1 MTTPDVTPTPC
12 FSVPS
17 LWGPCE
23 GRMPRQNPQG
33 CARSVSPQRGNARA
47 HRRTLIPDSAA
58 FSVFFRHFL
67 YDWAKQWRPRAA
79 IFACK
84 QVREIY
90 RMTTLS
96 IRRPLAATLAILLAG
111 SLSAQEN
118 VLEEIIVTAEKREAS
133 IQDTALALTAVSGE
147 VLENTG
153 LDEIEDISLD
163 VPSLVFSRAGGEAQ
177 LYIRG
182 VGTNLFGIG
191 QDSSVAVH
199 QDGVYQ
205 GRAQMGLNQF
215 LDVERVE
222 VLRGPQGTLYGRNAT
237 AGVINVIH
245 RAPGGEPEGY
255 VNLKLGNFNR
265 YDGEAAYGGP
275 IGENAGFR
283 LAARYG
289 SDGGF
294 TEDLDPRGGDEV
306 DGGETMAVRATL
318 AFALS
323 DTVNAKIIGDY
334 TDFDGD
340 NRTIRPRGNLH
351 RSAAEGAQSLPD
363 FDQTRN
369 EVDSFQKWTISGVT
383 AEVSADLGT
392 GLTLTSI
399 TGYRQFEDSFRFNT
413 DGTEIFVT
421 QTHFERDTDQ
431 FSEEIRLSC
440 ECDAYEWI
448 AGIYYFTEDKE
459 EALGLPAINLGGAF
473 NIFATNKTDVLAGFG
488 ELTWNFSDR
497 FSGIVGGRYSR
508 EEKDD
513 RNLRGLNPGNFDG
526 LFGASDP
533 MDLTLNFGG
542 RTSTDD
548 WTAFTPKLGLK
559 YDYNED
565 ILLYTTLTRGFKSGG
580 SNSLGPEPAFD
591 PEYLWNLEAG
601 GKSTLADGRAIVNA
615 AVFYY
620 DYTDLQVSTFTE
632 GTVRVT
638 NAAEATLV
646 GLELD
651 VSAVLSD
658 QFTWTA
664 STMALSAEYDKF
676 VTRYGGPA
684 GLVLDVAGNS
694 LVNAPE
700 ISVTSTL
707 NYTAEVGPGEFSA
720 MAQIAYRSTV
730 YHSQFNEAEVG
741 QSGVMLANLRAGI
754 RFVTGVEVAFVVRNL
769 LDREYYQNS
778 VRFTSLND
786 RSKDAIGIGAA
797 LGYPGEGR
805 SMALQLHWGF

>member
-1 MTTPDVTPTPC
+1 MIPH
-12 FSVPS
+12 S
-17 LWGPCE
+17 L
-23 GRMPRQNPQG
+23 R
-33 CARSVSPQRGNARA
+33 RS
-47 HRRTLIPDSAA
+47 
-58 FSVFFRHFL
+58 
-67 YDWAKQWRPRAA
+67 
-79 IFACK
+79 
-84 QVREIY
+84 
-90 RMTTLS
+90 
-96 IRRPLAATLAILLAG
+96 LAATIGILAAGTLA
-111 SLSAQEN
+111 AQEN

-133 IQDTALALTAVSGE
+133 VQDTALAVSVVGGDM
-147 VLENTG
+147 LENG
-153 LDEIEDISLD
+153 ALNEIEDISLD

-237 AGVINVIH
+237 AGVVNIIH
-245 RAPGGEPEGY
+245 RAPGDEAEGY
-255 VNLKLGNFNR
+255 VNLSLGNFNR

-283 LAARYG
+283 LAVRYG
-289 SDGGF
+289 TDGGF

-318 AFALS
+318 TFALS
-323 DTVNAKIIGDY
+323 DTVSARIIGDY

-351 RSAAEGAQSLPD
+351 RSAAEGAQALPD

-369 EVDSFQKWTISGVT
+369 EVESFQEWTIGGVT
-383 AEVSADLGT
+383 AEVTADLGT

-413 DGTEIFVT
+413 DGTEVFIT

-431 FSEEIRLSC
+431 FSEEIRLA
-440 ECDAYEWI
+440 CDCPDYEWI
-448 AGIYYFTEDKE
+448 AGLYYFTEDKE
-459 EALGLPAINLGGAF
+459 EALGLPAVNFGGAF
-473 NIFATNKTDVLAGFG
+473 NIFATNKTDAWAGFG
-488 ELTWNFSDR
+488 ELTWHLSDR
-497 FSGIVGGRYSR
+497 LDGIVGVRYSN

-513 RNLRGLNPGNFDG
+513 WNLRGLTGGNFDG

-533 MDLTLNFGG
+533 RAFSFSFPPRMT
-542 RTSTDD
+542 TDD
-548 WTAFTPKLGLK
+548 WNAFTPKLGLT
-559 YDYNED
+559 YDYSDD
-565 ILLYTTLTRGFKSGG
+565 ILLYGTLTRGFKSGG
-580 SNSLGPEPAFD
+580 TNSLSGDPAFD
-591 PEYLWNLEAG
+591 PEYIWSLEVG
-601 GKSTLADGRAIVNA
+601 GKSTLADGRAIANA
-615 AVFYY
+615 AAFYY
-620 DYTDLQVSTFTE
+620 DYTDLQVSTFSE
-632 GTVRVT
+632 GTVRVV

-651 VSAVLSD
+651 VSAVLSE
-658 QFTWTA
+658 QFTW
-664 STMALSAEYDKF
+664 STSAMLLNAEYDKF
-676 VTRYGGPA
+676 VTRYGGA
-684 GLVLDVAGNS
+684 ANGIVLDVAGNN

-700 ISVTSTL
+700 VSVTSTL
-707 NYTAEVGPGEFSA
+707 NYNSAIPLGEFSA
-720 MAQIAYRSTV
+720 MAQVAYRSEV
-730 YHSQFNEAEVG
+730 FHNQFNEAEVG
-741 QSGVMLANLRAGI
+741 QGSLMLANVRAGI
-754 RFVTGVEVAFVVRNL
+754 TFLNGVELSFVVRNL
-769 LDREYYQNS
+769 LDEEYYQNS

-786 RSKDAIGIGAA
+786 RSKDFLGIGAA

-805 SMALQLHWGF
+805 SMALQLHMAF

>member
-1 MTTPDVTPTPC
+1 MT
-12 FSVPS
+12 
-17 LWGPCE
+17 
-23 GRMPRQNPQG
+23 NP
-33 CARSVSPQRGNARA
+33 
-47 HRRTLIPDSAA
+47 
-58 FSVFFRHFL
+58 
-67 YDWAKQWRPRAA
+67 
-79 IFACK
+79 
-84 QVREIY
+84 
-90 RMTTLS
+90 S
-96 IRRPLAATLAILLAG
+96 IRRPLAAILATLAAG
-111 SLSAQEN
+111 SLAAQEN
-118 VLEEIIVTAEKREAS
+118 ILEEIIVTAEKREAS
-133 IQDTALALTAVSGE
+133 IQDTALAITAVSGDL
-147 VLENTG
+147 LENGG
-153 LDEIEDISLD
+153 LDEIEDLSLD

-237 AGVINVIH
+237 AGVINIIH
-245 RAPGGEPEGY
+245 RAPGDEPEGY
-255 VNLKLGNFNR
+255 VNLSLGNFDR

-283 LAARYG
+283 LAVRYG

-306 DGGETMAVRATL
+306 DGGETLAARATL
-318 AFALS
+318 TFALS
-323 DTVNAKIIGDY
+323 DTINAKIIGDY

-351 RSAAEGAQSLPD
+351 RSAAEGAQALPE

-369 EVDSFQKWTISGVT
+369 EVDSFQQWTIGGIT
-383 AEVSADLGT
+383 AEVTADLGF

-431 FSEEIRLSC
+431 FSEEIRLACYC
-440 ECDAYEWI
+440 EAYEWI
-448 AGIYYFTEDKE
+448 AGLYYFTEDKE
-459 EALGLPAINLGGAF
+459 EALGLPAINFGGAF
-473 NIFATNKTDVLAGFG
+473 NIFATNKTDAWAGFG
-488 ELTWNFSDR
+488 ELTWHFSDR
-497 FSGIVGGRYSR
+497 LDGIVGARYST
-508 EEKDD
+508 EEKEDW
-513 RNLRGLNPGNFDG
+513 NLRGLNPGNFDG

-533 MDLTLNFGG
+533 MDLVLNFGG
-542 RTSTDD
+542 RSSTDD
-548 WTAFTPKLGLK
+548 WNAFTPKLGLK
-559 YDYNED
+559 FDYSDD

-580 SNSLGPEPAFD
+580 TNSLGPEPAFD
-591 PEYLWNLEAG
+591 PEYIWNLEVGA
-601 GKSTLADGRAIVNA
+601 KSTLADGRAIANA

-638 NAAEATLV
+638 NAAEATVV
-646 GLELD
+646 GLEVD

-658 QFTWTA
+658 QFTWDTSA
-664 STMALSAEYDKF
+664 MVLSAEYDDFISRFGF
-676 VTRYGGPA
+676 VDTPA
-684 GLVLDVAGNS
+684 GRMPNVINVEGNN

-700 ISVTSTL
+700 LSVTSTL
-707 NYTAEVGPGEFSA
+707 NYNADIGPGQFSA
-720 MAQIAYRSTV
+720 LAQIAYRSQV
-730 YHSQFNEAEVG
+730 YHNQFNEAEVG
-741 QSGVMLANLRAGI
+741 QDSVMLANLRAGI
-754 RFVTGVEVAFVVRNL
+754 TFLNGVEVAFVVRNV
-769 LDREYYQNS
+769 LDKEYYQNS

-786 RSKDAIGIGAA
+786 RSKDLAGIGAA

-805 SMALQLHWGF
+805 SLALQLHMGF

>member
-1 MTTPDVTPTPC
+1 MT
-12 FSVPS
+12 
-17 LWGPCE
+17 
-23 GRMPRQNPQG
+23 NP
-33 CARSVSPQRGNARA
+33 
-47 HRRTLIPDSAA
+47 
-58 FSVFFRHFL
+58 
-67 YDWAKQWRPRAA
+67 
-79 IFACK
+79 
-84 QVREIY
+84 
-90 RMTTLS
+90 S
-96 IRRPLAATLAILLAG
+96 IRRPLAAILATLAAG
-111 SLSAQEN
+111 SLAAQEN
-118 VLEEIIVTAEKREAS
+118 ILEEIIVTAEKREAS
-133 IQDTALALTAVSGE
+133 IQDTALAITAVSGDL
-147 VLENTG
+147 LENGG
-153 LDEIEDISLD
+153 LDEIEDLSLD

-237 AGVINVIH
+237 AGVINIIH
-245 RAPGGEPEGY
+245 RAPGDEPEGY
-255 VNLKLGNFNR
+255 VNLTLGNFDR

-283 LAARYG
+283 LAVRYG

-294 TEDLDPRGGDEV
+294 TEDLDPRGGEEV
-306 DGGETMAVRATL
+306 DGGETLAARATL
-318 AFALS
+318 TFALS
-323 DTVNAKIIGDY
+323 DTINAKIIGDY

-351 RSAAEGAQSLPD
+351 RSAAEGAQALPE

-369 EVDSFQKWTISGVT
+369 EVDSFQQWTIGGIT
-383 AEVSADLGT
+383 AEVTADLGF

-431 FSEEIRLSC
+431 FSEEIRLACYC
-440 ECDAYEWI
+440 EAYEWI
-448 AGIYYFTEDKE
+448 AGLYYFTEDKE
-459 EALGLPAINLGGAF
+459 EALGLPAINFGGAF
-473 NIFATNKTDVLAGFG
+473 NIFATNKTDAWAGFG
-488 ELTWNFSDR
+488 ELTWHFSDR
-497 FSGIVGGRYSR
+497 LDGIVGVRYSN
-508 EEKDD
+508 EEKEDW
-513 RNLRGLNPGNFDG
+513 NLRGLNPGNFDG

-533 MDLTLNFGG
+533 MDLVLNFGG
-542 RTSTDD
+542 RNSTDD
-548 WTAFTPKLGLK
+548 WNAFTPKLGLK
-559 YDYNED
+559 FDYSDD

-580 SNSLGPEPAFD
+580 TNSLGPEPAFD
-591 PEYLWNLEAG
+591 PEYIWNLEVGA
-601 GKSTLADGRAIVNA
+601 KSTLADGRAIANA

-638 NAAEATLV
+638 NAAEATVV
-646 GLELD
+646 GLEVD

-658 QFTWTA
+658 QFTWDTSA
-664 STMALSAEYDKF
+664 MVLSAEYDDFISRFGF
-676 VTRYGGPA
+676 VDTPA
-684 GLVLDVAGNS
+684 GRMPNVINVEGNN

-700 ISVTSTL
+700 LSVTSTL
-707 NYTAEVGPGEFSA
+707 NYNADIGPGQFSA
-720 MAQIAYRSTV
+720 LAQIAYRSQV
-730 YHSQFNEAEVG
+730 YHNQFNEAEVG
-741 QSGVMLANLRAGI
+741 QDSVMLANFRAGI
-754 RFVTGVEVAFVVRNL
+754 TFLNGVEVAFVVRNV
-769 LDREYYQNS
+769 LDKEYYQNS

-786 RSKDAIGIGAA
+786 RSKDLAGIGAA

-805 SMALQLHWGF
+805 SLALQLHMGF

>member
-1 MTTPDVTPTPC
+1 MT
-12 FSVPS
+12 
-17 LWGPCE
+17 
-23 GRMPRQNPQG
+23 
-33 CARSVSPQRGNARA
+33 
-47 HRRTLIPDSAA
+47 IP
-58 FSVFFRHFL
+58 
-67 YDWAKQWRPRAA
+67 
-79 IFACK
+79 
-84 QVREIY
+84 
-90 RMTTLS
+90 S
-96 IRRPLAATLAILLAG
+96 IRRPLAATFAILLAG

-118 VLEEIIVTAEKREAS
+118 ILEEIIVTAEKREAS
-133 IQDTALALTAVSGE
+133 IQDTALAITAVSGDL
-147 VLENTG
+147 LENGG
-153 LDEIEDISLD
+153 LDEIEDLSLD

-245 RAPGGEPEGY
+245 RAPGDEPEGY

-265 YDGEAAYGGP
+265 YDGEVAYGGP
-275 IGENAGFR
+275 ISDSAGFR

-306 DGGETMAVRATL
+306 DGGETMAARATL
-318 AFALS
+318 TFALS
-323 DTVNAKIIGDY
+323 DTISAKIIGDY

-340 NRTIRPRGNLH
+340 NRTIRPRGDLH
-351 RSAAEGAQSLPD
+351 RSAAEGAKPLPD

-369 EVDSFQKWTISGVT
+369 EVDSFQKWTISGIT
-383 AEVSADLGT
+383 AEVTADLGG

-431 FSEEIRLSC
+431 LSEELRLACDC
-440 ECDAYEWI
+440 EAYEWI
-448 AGIYYFTEDKE
+448 AGLYYFTEDKE
-459 EALGLPAINLGGAF
+459 EALGLPAINFGGAF
-473 NIFATNKTDVLAGFG
+473 NIFATNKTDAWAGFG
-488 ELTWNFSDR
+488 ELTWHLSDR
-497 FSGIVGGRYSR
+497 LDGIVGVRYSS
-508 EEKDD
+508 EEKDHW
-513 RNLRGLNPGNFDG
+513 NLRGLTFGNFDG
-526 LFGASDP
+526 LFGTSDP
-533 MDLTLNFGG
+533 RAFGFSFPPLT
-542 RTSTDD
+542 TTDD
-548 WTAFTPKLGLK
+548 WNAFTPKLGLK
-559 YDYNED
+559 YDYSDD
-565 ILLYTTLTRGFKSGG
+565 IMVYGTLTRGFKSGG
-580 SNSLGPEPAFD
+580 TNSLSGDPAFD
-591 PEYLWNLEAG
+591 PEYLWSLELGSKA
-601 GKSTLADGRAIVNA
+601 SLAEGRAIANA

-620 DYTDLQVSTFTE
+620 DYTDLQVSTFAE
-632 GTVRVT
+632 GTVRVR
-638 NAAEATLV
+638 NAAEASVL

-658 QFTWTA
+658 QFSWTTSA
-664 STMALSAEYDKF
+664 MVLQAEYDKF
-676 VTRYGGPA
+676 VTRYGSS
-684 GLVLDVAGNS
+684 LVLDVAGNNM
-694 LVNAPE
+694 VNAPE
-700 ISVTSTL
+700 LSVTSSL
-707 NYTAEVGPGEFSA
+707 DYNVDVGLGEFSA
-720 MAQIAYRSTV
+720 MAQVAYRSTV
-730 YHSQFNEAEVG
+730 YHNQFNEPEVG
-741 QSGVMLANLRAGI
+741 QSSLMLANIRAGI
-754 RFVTGVEVAFVVRNL
+754 RFLNGVEVAFVARNL

-786 RSKDAIGIGAA
+786 RSKDLTGIGAA

-805 SMALQLHWGF
+805 SIAVQLHWGF